1 MKDRLLALA
10 QRIQGELVELER
22 LVERAQ
28 EGWRR
33 AQQSSDDYYLDGVA
47 LNLHGFYA
55 GLERLFT
62 LVNSHIDRNLPG
74 GVNWHQVLLQQ
85 MATEIPGVRPA
96 VISPATR
103 EALEEY
109 RGFRHVVGN
118 VYTFQ
123 FDPSR
128 VRRLVQQVPAVLDR
142 LRPQLLAFADFL
154 QQRATQADG

>member
-1 MKDRLLALA
+1 VKDRLLALA

-85 MATEIPGVRPA
+85 MATR
-96 VISPATR
+96 
-103 EALEEY
+103 
-109 RGFRHVVGN
+109 
-118 VYTFQ
+118 
-123 FDPSR
+123 SR
-128 VRRLVQQVPAVLDR
+128 VCVRR
-142 LRPQLLAFADFL
+142 
-154 QQRATQADG
+154 